1 MNEKKM
7 SIYHEIHR
15 LHRLGFNKSQIERK
29 VGVNRDTVRKYLAKD
44 FKEMSEWT
52 YTLQNRAKKLDPYA
66 DIILEWLKEHSDL
79 SAAQIEDWLLE
90 EYPDLQVGSSTVRS
104 YIKYLR
110 DQYAIP
116 KRKKIRQYEAIPE
129 VEMGAQI
136 QVDWG
141 QTKQKTRSK
150 EKIKLY
156 FISFVLSHSRYKYL
170 EWLDRPFTTQDTI
183 RSHENAFRHLGGMP
197 EEMVYDQ
204 DNLIAV
210 SENAGDLLLTQVFQ
224 AYQQALGFD
233 VYLCR
238 GSDPETKGKIER
250 VVGYVKANF
259 AKNRVYDGL
268 DDWNEKSR
276 SWLERTGNHKV
287 HGTTKKRP
295 DSVFLLEKAHLKPV
309 SSIKHKDIS
318 FRNSITATVNKDNTI
333 RFRGNRY
340 SVPLGTYK
348 TVGSNQVYLHEK
360 GQELVILHKITG
372 DEIARHTLS
381 LEKGKLIKNRNHGRD
396 REKTLQ
402 KYRTA
407 MIDLFEQ
414 EEVAILFIDKITE
427 KYKRYVRDQFMVL
440 EKSIQTFPQE
450 RDAALAHCI
459 ENELWSANDF
469 RDVAAYLNQHRPGDI
484 PKGIESISSTASSGI
499 QVSTRSISEYV
510 KILGG
515 EVNE

>member
-7 SIYHEIHR
+7 SIYHEVHR

-29 VGVNRDTVRKYLAKD
+29 VGVNRDTVRKYLEKD
-44 FKEMSEWT
+44 FEEMSEWT
-52 YTLQNRAKKLDPYA
+52 YSLQNRTKKLDPYA
-66 DIILEWLKEHSDL
+66 DTILEWLKEHSDL

-90 EYPDLQVGSSTVRS
+90 EYPDFKVSSSTVRS
-104 YIKYLR
+104 YVKNLR

-116 KRKKIRQYEAIPE
+116 KHKNIRQYEAVPE

-141 QTKQKTRSK
+141 ETKQKTRN
-150 EKIKLY
+150 EEEIKLH
-156 FISFVLSHSRYKYL
+156 FISFVLSHSRYKYI
-170 EWLDRPFTTQDTI
+170 EWLDRPFTTKDTI
-183 RSHENAFRHLGGMP
+183 RSHENAFRHFGGMP
-197 EEMVYDQ
+197 QEMVYDQ

-210 SENAGDLLLTQVFQ
+210 NENAGDLLLTQDFQ
-224 AYQQALGFD
+224 AYQQALGFN

-238 GSDPETKGKIER
+238 GGDPESKGKIEK
-250 VVGYVKANF
+250 VVGYVKSNF

-268 DDWNEKSR
+268 EDWNEKSCA
-276 SWLERTGNHKV
+276 WLERTGNHKV

-318 FRNSITATVNKDNTI
+318 FQNSITATVNKDNTI

-348 TVGSNQVYLHEK
+348 TVGSNQVHLYEK
-360 GQELVILHKITG
+360 DQELIILHKITG
-372 DEIARHTLS
+372 DEIARHTIS
-381 LEKGKLIKNRNHGRD
+381 LEKGKLVKNRNHGRN

-407 MIDLFEQ
+407 MIDLFEP
-414 EEVAILFIDKITE
+414 EEKAILFIDKIVE
-427 KYKRYVRDQFMVL
+427 KYKRYARDQFMVL
-440 EKSIQTFPQE
+440 EKSIQLYPAE
-450 RDAALAHCI
+450 RDAALEYCI

-469 RDVAAYLNQHRPGDI
+469 RDVAAYLSQHKRIEI
-484 PKGIESISSTASSGI
+484 PNGIESISTTYTGI
-499 QVSTRSISEYV
+499 EVSTRPFSEYA

>member
-1 MNEKKM
+1 M

-29 VGVNRDTVRKYLAKD
+29 VGVNRDTVRKYLDKD
-44 FKEMSEWT
+44 FEEMSEWT
-52 YTLQNRAKKLDPYA
+52 FSLQNRTKKLDPYRQT
-66 DIILEWLKEHSDL
+66 ILEWLKEHSDL
-79 SAAQIEDWLLE
+79 SAAQVEDWLLE
-90 EYPDLQVGSSTVRS
+90 EYPKLQVSSSTVRS
-104 YIKYLR
+104 YVKQLR
-110 DQYAIP
+110 DQHAIP
-116 KRKKIRQYEAIPE
+116 KRKKIRQYEAVPE

-141 QTKQKTRSK
+141 QTKQKARNK
-150 EKIKLY
+150 EEVKLY

-170 EWLDRPFTTQDTI
+170 EWLDRPFTTKDTI
-183 RSHENAFRHLGGMP
+183 RSHENAFRHFGGMAK
-197 EEMVYDQ
+197 EMVYDQ

-210 SENAGDLLLTQVFQ
+210 NENAGDLMFTQDFQ

-238 GSDPETKGKIER
+238 GADPESKGKIER
-250 VVGYVKANF
+250 VVGYVKSNF

-268 DDWNEKSR
+268 EDWNEKSR

-318 FRNSITATVNKDNTI
+318 FQNSITATVNKDNTI
-333 RFRGNRY
+333 RFKGNRY

-348 TVGSNQVYLHEK
+348 TVGSNQVLVYEK
-360 GQELVILHKITG
+360 DQELIILHKVTG

-381 LEKGKLIKNRNHGRD
+381 LEKGRLIKNRNHGRN
-396 REKTLQ
+396 REKTVQ

-407 MIDLFEQ
+407 MIELFEQ
-414 EEVAILFIDKITE
+414 EEKAILFIDQVIE
-427 KYKRYVRDQFMVL
+427 KYKRYVREQFMVL
-440 EKSIQTFPQE
+440 EKSIHTYPEE
-450 RDAALAHCI
+450 RDQALEYCI
-459 ENELWSANDF
+459 EHELWSANDF
-469 RDVAAYLNQHRPGDI
+469 RDVSAYLAQHKLEEI
-484 PKGIESISSTASSGI
+484 PKGIETASAASSSSI

-510 KILGG
+510 KIMGG
-515 EVNE
+515 ELNE